1 MGNEDLADLKDIK
14 QRLLAS
20 IRSGDV
26 EAATDALLETW
37 AHHGVVR
44 GNMAAL
50 DRFAVG
56 SGLVDGL
63 QKRQKVVS
71 MMASQIAKM
80 IVAEDSDAPGGS
92 DETDYSA
99 RLEDE

>member
-1 MGNEDLADLKDIK
+1 
-14 QRLLAS
+14 
-20 IRSGDV
+20 
-26 EAATDALLETW
+26 
-37 AHHGVVR
+37 
-44 GNMAAL
+44 
-50 DRFAVG
+50 
-56 SGLVDGL
+56 VDGL